1 MLERNFLGKKK
12 GTLIQ
17 WLVGVQINTAIMEI
31 SLEIAQKL
39 KIELP
44 YGLAVSPLHTHPVCC
59 TPCGRDACVSQ
70 LIAALLAAAG
80 KSWSQTPCP
89 SADERITKTWHV

>member
-44 YGLAVSPLHTHPVCC
+44 YGLAVSPLHTHTLC
-59 TPCGRDACVSQ
+59 
-70 LIAALLAAAG
+70 AARPAVGTLA
-80 KSWSQTPCP
+80 CP
-89 SADERITKTWHV
+89 SSSLLYSLLQGRAGVKLLVHQQTNG

>member
-1 MLERNFLGKKK
+1 M
-12 GTLIQ
+12 
-17 WLVGVQINTAIMEI
+17 VGVQINTAIMEI

-44 YGLAVSPLHTHPVCC
+44 YGPAVSPLRTYPEHCMPYR
-59 TPCGRDACVSQ
+59 RDVCVST
-70 LIAALLAAAG
+70 LIAALFAAAG
-80 KSWSQTPCP
+80 KNWSQTPCP